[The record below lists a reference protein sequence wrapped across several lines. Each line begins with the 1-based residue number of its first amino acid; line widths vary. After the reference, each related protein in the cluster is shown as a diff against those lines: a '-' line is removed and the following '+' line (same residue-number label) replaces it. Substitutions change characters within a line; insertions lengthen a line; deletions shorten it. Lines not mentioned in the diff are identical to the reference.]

1 MSKQS
6 AYFSAPGLNGK
17 HEIKK
22 IRQALDGVPGVFS
35 VSADAAGD
43 RVAVDYDSTGTDLHQ
58 IESRLHEIGVDA
70 ELLENQDHTM

>member
-6 AYFSAPGLNGK
+6 AYFSVPGLNGR

-22 IRQALDGVPGVFS
+22 IKQALDGVPGVFS

-43 RVAVDYDSTGTDLHQ
+43 GVAVDYDSTGADLRQ
-58 IESRLHEIGVDA
+58 IEARFREIGLDA
-70 ELLENQDHTM
+70 ELLKNQDHTM